1 MQKILSIL
9 LIFIVTA
16 LPMLSASAS
25 LNTCQHSMPESA
37 TIDVQTSSHA
47 TMDMGTMEDCCHSPA
62 VSCDHG
68 SACDCDNS
76 QAGYTVIA
84 SSQDTFVDQPLQLHK
99 QVILDLFVSKVS
111 ESLYRPPIT
120 RLTKV

>member
-9 LIFIVTA
+9 LTFIMTA
-16 LPMLSASAS
+16 LPMLSVSAS
-25 LNTCQHSMPESA
+25 PNTCQHSMPEP
-37 TIDVQTSSHA
+37 TITVVQTNSHA
-47 TMDMGTMEDCCHSPA
+47 AMDMSTMKDCCHSA
-62 VSCDHG
+62 GVSCDNG
-68 SACDCDNS
+68 SACDCDNV
-76 QAGYTVIA
+76 QAGYSVVA